1 MEIINNIYE
10 QLNDKFKITKD
21 KYSTNWLK
29 RSKSYYAYL
38 NSTNSEASI
47 EVLLALYGNAMKQ
60 RKSWEETAKHKTGND
75 KALYTAHIDY
85 FRSIESNIENAIR
98 KQALTMW
105 GSKHY

>member
-21 KYSTNWLK
+21 RYSTNWLK

-47 EVLLALYGNAMKQ
+47 EVLLALYGNAMRQ
-60 RKSWEETAKHKTGND
+60 RKSWEETAKHKSGND
-75 KALYTAHIDY
+75 KALYTALYTAHTDC
-85 FRSIESNIENAIR
+85 FRNIESNIESAIR
-98 KQALTMW
+98 KQALTM
-105 GSKHY
+105 